1 MDRLHGW
8 RDAVGEWF
16 DQIAL
21 QTPAR
26 LAVGGFASIILLI
39 TGLLSLPFATASGQ
53 RAPFA
58 DALFTATSAVCVTGL
73 TTVDTGLYWSDF
85 GRAVILVGIK
95 IGGLGIMTLA
105 SFLGLAVSRRL
116 GLTQRML
123 AADEARAGGLGDV
136 KHLLRTI
143 LIVSTGVELTITLI
157 LFPSL
162 WRDGL
167 PPLTAAWHALFYAVS
182 AFNNAGFV
190 PNDTGLVEYAGDP
203 WVALP
208 VAMGVFIGALG
219 FPVYLNLIRAWRK
232 PRTWSLHTKI
242 TLVMVALLS
251 VFSAGMLALFE
262 WNNPTSLGA
271 EPVGTRL
278 ITLFFASVDQ
288 RSGGFAAISHEGF
301 HEHTWLLEDVLM
313 FIGGGSGGTAGGI
326 RVTTLA
332 VLLLAVAA
340 EARGR
345 RDIEAFGK
353 RIGTE
358 SLRLAV
364 AVTLISLFFVIIG
377 TGAILMFT
385 SNLHWSLDKVLFQV
399 VSAYATCGLSVLSSE
414 QVAQMPE
421 IVKHI
426 TSALMFVGRLGSVTV
441 AASLALN
448 KQRRVIRYPSERP
461 LIG

>member
-1 MDRLHGW
+1 METLREV
-8 RDAVGEWF
+8 RERVGEWI
-16 DQIAL
+16 DGVAL
-21 QTPAR
+21 RTPAR
-26 LAVGGFASIILLI
+26 LAIGAFAAVILVI
-39 TGLLSLPFATASGQ
+39 TGLLSLPAATASGQ
-53 RAPFA
+53 RASFA

-85 GRAVILVGIK
+85 GRVVILVGIK

-105 SFLGLAVSRRL
+105 SILGLAVSRRL

-136 KHLLRTI
+136 RVLLRTI
-143 LIVSTGVELTITLI
+143 LIVATSVEVIIALI
-157 LFPSL
+157 LFPRFL
-162 WRDGL
+162 IDGL
-167 PPLTAAWHALFYAVS
+167 PVLTAAWHAVFYAIS

-190 PNDTGLVEYAGDP
+190 PNAGGIVEYAGDP
-203 WVALP
+203 WVSGTIAL
-208 VAMGVFIGALG
+208 GVFIGALG
-219 FPVYLNLIRAWRK
+219 FPVYLNLIRSWK
-232 PRTWSLHTKI
+232 TPRLWSLHTKL
-242 TLVMVALLS
+242 TLVMVMALS
-251 VFSAGMLALFE
+251 VISAGLLALFE
-262 WNNPTSLGA
+262 WNNPNSLGN
-271 EPVGTRL
+271 EPVGTRIL
-278 ITLFFASVDQ
+278 TVFFGSINQ
-288 RSGGFAAISHEGF
+288 RSGGFAAISHEGMY
-301 HEHTWLLEDVLM
+301 EHTWLLEDVLM

-364 AVTLISLFFVIIG
+364 AVTLVGMAFVIIG
-377 TGAILMFT
+377 TGVMLAMTAHLGWT
-385 SNLHWSLDKVLFQV
+385 LDKVLFQV
-399 VSAYATCGLSVLSSE
+399 VSAYATCGLSVFSAGE
-414 QVAQMPE
+414 IAIMPDD
-421 IVKHI
+421 VKHL
-426 TSALMFVGRLGSVTV
+426 TSFLMFAGRLGSMTI
-441 AASLALN
+441 AAALALN